1 MRLGRP
7 PDLLKCGRDVRAPVL
22 SRVFQ
27 LHFKTNQTMSDE
39 ATLINLTRCL
49 LESII
54 AGNWDA
60 YSDLCDPSISCF
72 EPEAKGNL
80 VEGMEFHRFYFD
92 LSHKGVK
99 LQTTMVRP
107 HVRLLGDTAIVSY
120 VRVTQVADSGSGAV
134 TSKSS
139 EETRV
144 WHKAGGKW
152 KHVHFHRSSIG

>member
-1 MRLGRP
+1 M
-7 PDLLKCGRDVRAPVL
+7 
-22 SRVFQ
+22 
-27 LHFKTNQTMSDE
+27 NEE

-54 AGNWDA
+54 AGNWEA
-60 YSDLCDPSISCF
+60 YSQLCDPSISCF

-80 VEGMEFHRFYFD
+80 VEGMDFHRFYFD
-92 LSHKGVK
+92 LHSKGIK

-120 VRVTQVADSGSGAV
+120 VRVTQVADQNNGSVA
-134 TSKSS
+134 SKSS

-144 WHKAGGKW
+144 WHKKDGNW
-152 KHVHFHRSSIG
+152 KHVHFHRSVI